1 MSRKNA
7 ILLCVLVGCVALA
20 ASGCRCHRT
29 GRGFV
34 IRSQWTLECDN
45 VPRLSFDN
53 PPDADTTVAQA
64 DDERK
69 PELLR
74 WRIRRRG
81 YQLASR
87 LLGHSDDAADQRHG
101 LFASAS
107 QKSEEQSPAVLP
119 EPPEVPA
126 EEALA
131 KSTEADETDR
141 SSKNSHSLK
150 VAKRPDLVLE

>member
-7 ILLCVLVGCVALA
+7 LLLCVLIGCISVA

-45 VPRLSFDN
+45 VPSLSFGT
-53 PPDADTTVAQA
+53 PPDADTAVTHA

-87 LLGHSDDAADQRHG
+87 LLGRSGDGADQRHG
-101 LFASAS
+101 LFASAA

-119 EPPEVPA
+119 KPPEVPP

-131 KSTEADETDR
+131 KSSETDKAGR
-141 SSKNSHSLK
+141 SSKNRPPLK